1 MDAKRPLIF
10 IDLDDTLFQTA
21 RKMPKQQDKQV
32 AAFDKEGQPN
42 SFMNSVQQSLF
53 SWLSSSADVIPVTAR
68 SIEAY
73 SRVKLPFTHGAIC
86 SFGGS
91 ILLANGTL
99 DNTWHHLMQQQ
110 LDALQA
116 HLKQLSAVSL
126 AVGREL
132 GVSIRSWVVEE
143 QGLGLYVVVK
153 QGEGNDALLQ
163 QVLQA
168 VTAQGLLVGMQA
180 HTNSNNL
187 AFLPNCLSKQNA
199 VKEWLQRDQTLHGER
214 PILGFG
220 DSISDLGFL
229 QQCHFWATPAQSQLA
244 NEFLNRGVDD

>member
-21 RKMPKQQDKQV
+21 RKMPDQQAKQV

>member
-1 MDAKRPLIF
+1 MDTKRPLVF
-10 IDLDDTLFQTA
+10 VDLDDTLFQTA
-21 RKMPKQQDKQV
+21 RKMPKQQARQV
-32 AAFDKEGQPN
+32 AAFDKNGQPN

-53 SWLSSSADVIPVTAR
+53 SWLSSSTDVVPVTAR

-99 DNTWHHLMQQQ
+99 DNSWHNVMQQQ
-110 LDALQA
+110 LHALQA
-116 HLKQLSAVSL
+116 DLQQISAASL
-126 AVGREL
+126 AVGQKL

-153 QGEGNDALLQ
+153 QGEGDDGLLQ

-168 VTAQGLLVGMQA
+168 VQAQNLLTGMQV
-180 HTNSNNL
+180 HLNSNNL
-187 AFLPNCLSKQNA
+187 AFLPNGLSKQNA
-199 VKEWLQRDQTLHGER
+199 VKEWLKRDQAQQGER
-214 PILGFG
+214 PVLGFG

-229 QQCHFWATPAQSQLA
+229 QVCHFWATPAQSQLA
-244 NEFLNRGVDD
+244 AELTEV